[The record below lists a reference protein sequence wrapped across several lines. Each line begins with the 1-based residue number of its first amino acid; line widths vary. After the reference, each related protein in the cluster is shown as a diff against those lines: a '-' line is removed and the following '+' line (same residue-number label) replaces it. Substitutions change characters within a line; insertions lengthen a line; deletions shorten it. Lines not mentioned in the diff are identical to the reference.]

1 MTQLFPDQHHPDLY
15 FEDGNIVFSAFT
27 ERGQR
32 QYYRVH
38 RGYLA
43 RHSPVLADM
52 FAIPPLK
59 EIETDE
65 LKETY
70 DGVVYVQ
77 SPDSA
82 EDIASFLS
90 VLYDPL

>member
-1 MTQLFPDQHHPDLY
+1 MMLFPKQHHPDLY
-15 FEDGNIVFSAFT
+15 FEDGNIVFSAPSKN
-27 ERGQR
+27 GQQ

-43 RHSPVLADM
+43 RHSPVFADM

-59 EIETDE
+59 ERDTDE

-70 DGVVYVQ
+70 DGVVHVE

-82 EDIASFLS
+82 EDVASFLG